1 LFYPCNQGH
10 RKINPNRQPG
20 NSIPGKKITRKIKE
34 FLAKMQSQLKIFRHP
49 VSFTIWAARA
59 RHAKKAR
66 RAGLPETI
74 NYFNHN
80 PIIKFS

>member
-1 LFYPCNQGH
+1 
-10 RKINPNRQPG
+10 
-20 NSIPGKKITRKIKE
+20 
-34 FLAKMQSQLKIFRHP
+34 MQSQLKIFRHP